1 MTEGHCLKGS
11 GEAEF
16 WMAVSQEQGVGVGV
30 GEMIVAACGFE
41 AQILFDVCGQIAIR
55 S

>member
-16 WMAVSQEQGVGVGV
+16 WMAVSQEQGVGVG
-30 GEMIVAACGFE
+30 G
-41 AQILFDVCGQIAIR
+41 
-55 S
+55 